1 MPGLQQSFAMSFTS
15 RSLPPE
21 AEDPPPTRR
30 DLLRRERDM
39 LLRQVRPRV
48 RSDRQERIRRR
59 IADITKAIMTE
70 ETEHG

>member
-1 MPGLQQSFAMSFTS
+1 MSFANH
-15 RSLPPE
+15 SLPPE

-30 DLLRRERDM
+30 DLLKLERDM

-59 IADITKAIMTE
+59 IADITLAIITE
-70 ETEHG
+70 ETEHGPENGA

>member
-1 MPGLQQSFAMSFTS
+1 MTFVS

-30 DLLRRERDM
+30 DLLAMGRDT

-59 IADITKAIMTE
+59 IADLTQAIITE
-70 ETEHG
+70 ETEHGPKRGA

>member
-1 MPGLQQSFAMSFTS
+1 MTFANHSV
-15 RSLPPE
+15 PPE

-30 DLLRRERDM
+30 DLLAMERDM